1 MESGL
6 ARNDN
11 WRPADRGSRL
21 MLDLAAGNPVTSG
34 AITDDEF
41 VLGHQHGLVGL
52 MATGADEGLRLRA
65 RPSFARLTARQDVME
80 RHLRRVLQAFCD
92 QDIRAT
98 VLKGPYL
105 ARFAYRDP
113 AHRTFTDVDV
123 LVHPSDLARAL
134 EVLGQDPAVASIPAQ
149 GPKADKRNIPMAD
162 PQGVHFTLDLHWD
175 LYSYTQ
181 LQNAARGATESAW
194 SRAEGPSESELGPL
208 WHLTEAAM
216 ICFLCTHALLDHR
229 FRLILFRDLTEVALR
244 KVDWEEVGRFA
255 HQWGLRSSTYVAL
268 LIASQTTNA
277 SVPRDFLTAL
287 RPGGLAIRL
296 TEQLLPKTDIVRF
309 DGHHPHPLNLAIVL
323 LHDSALG
330 RLRLAA
336 RAPVAFPNWRRRVG
350 IGAPRERTSPSKTS
364 APSLAVLV
372 TTDRRRGAEVFGERL
387 TDALR
392 LRGWEATLLA
402 LSHDVVGP
410 RVNARTVSDR
420 TPEQLGRLDL
430 KVVMGL
436 RKVLSDLQTQLVL
449 ANGSATLQ
457 YVLAASRTLRPRPRV
472 VYSSIGEP
480 LYWIGGG
487 WRRLIQRGLLSQADL
502 VLAVSE
508 STKRQ
513 LVDGVGLAERSV
525 EVAPTGVPDS
535 FFDIHP
541 GQSLHTDLRLLFLG
555 NLSGEK
561 NPMAAVELAHR
572 LFQSMPVH
580 LRFVGEGP
588 LQGALQAR
596 AASLDLKPP
605 VTFAGSVE
613 DVGPH
618 LAWADLLILT
628 SETEGL
634 PGVVLE
640 AAAAGVPAVAFEVGG
655 AAETIQAGITGEL
668 VPPGNIDA
676 LRSAVATLA
685 GDRTRL
691 IEMGQRAK
699 AFVAERYSLE
709 RAVDRY
715 DQILTEQLASN
726 GRRPKP
732 VRLTS

>member
-1 MESGL
+1 MGSGP
-6 ARNDN
+6 ARGGN
-11 WRPADRGSRL
+11 WRPADRASRL
-21 MLDLAAGNPVTSG
+21 LLDLAAGNPITSG

-52 MATGADEGLRLRA
+52 MATGANDDLRLRA
-65 RPSFARLTARQDVME
+65 RPAFARLTARQDVMT
-80 RHLRRVLQAFCD
+80 RHLRRVLQAFRD
-92 QDIRAT
+92 QGIRAT

-105 ARFAYRDP
+105 ARFAYHDP
-113 AHRTFTDVDV
+113 AHRTFTDIDV
-123 LVHPSDLARAL
+123 LVHPSDLSRAL
-134 EVLGQDPAVASIPAQ
+134 EVLTQDPAVASIPAQ

-194 SRAEGPSESELGPL
+194 SGAEGPSESELGPL
-208 WHLTEAAM
+208 WHLPEAAM

-255 HQWGLRSSTYVAL
+255 HKWGLRSSTYIAL

-277 SVPRDFLTAL
+277 SIPRDCLTAL
-287 RPGGLAIRL
+287 RPNGLAIRL

-330 RLRLAA
+330 RVRLAA
-336 RAPVAFPNWRRRVG
+336 RAPIAFPKWRRRVAM
-350 IGAPRERTSPSKTS
+350 GAPRERTSPSRTRP
-364 APSLAVLV
+364 PSLVVLV

-392 LRGWEATLLA
+392 QRGWETKLLA
-402 LSHDVVGP
+402 LSHDAVGP
-410 RVNARTVSDR
+410 WVSAEVVSDR
-420 TPEQLGRLDL
+420 TPENLGRLDL
-430 KVVMGL
+430 SVVFRL
-436 RKVLSDLQTQLVL
+436 RRRLSALKSQIIL

-480 LYWIGGG
+480 LYWIGDGG
-487 WRRLIQRGLLSQADL
+487 RRRIQRALLAQADL

-508 STKRQ
+508 STKQQ
-513 LVDGVGLAERSV
+513 LVEGVGLPDTSV
-525 EVAPTGVPDS
+525 AMAPTGVPDS
-535 FFDIHP
+535 FFDITESP
-541 GQSLHTDLRLLFLG
+541 SVGTDLRLLFLG
-555 NLSGEK
+555 NLSREK
-561 NPMAAVELAHR
+561 NPMAAVELVDR
-572 LFQSMPVH
+572 LSQMMAVQ

-588 LQGALQAR
+588 LQGALQTKAE
-596 AASLDLKPP
+596 SLDLKSPI
-605 VTFAGSVE
+605 TFAGSVE

-618 LAWADLLILT
+618 LSWADLLILT

-640 AAAAGVPAVAFEVGG
+640 AAAAGVPAVAFDVGG
-655 AAETIQAGITGEL
+655 TAETILPGVTGEL
-668 VPPGNIDA
+668 VPPGNIEA
-676 LRSAVATLA
+676 LFSTVARLA
-685 GDRTRL
+685 GDRAKL

-699 AFVAERYSLE
+699 AFVADRYSLE
-709 RAVDRY
+709 GAVDRY
-715 DQILTEQLASN
+715 DQILAEQLALN
-726 GRRPKP
+726 ERRPQP
-732 VRLTS
+732 ARLTS